1 LIFYFIFF
9 LKLPKISPLNKHIQ
23 TMKTNL
29 LCLGFMLVALPFIS
43 SAQCPDGSNGSP
55 CNTLNHAV
63 FKAPSKKRP
72 VTLNMLG
79 TSPQFGEI
87 PEHTASSAYNHLK
100 KIHSSNTKNSRREID
115 NLLRALGYSG
125 FNDPAFNETKI
136 TPEILTAGRRGWMGA
151 YSKGHKYAWSI
162 LGQDF
167 PGYLIQANVGECGV
181 YIMKKCGNAFYIPM
195 CTGDFNPYNP
205 KPPVPEEPPAP
216 PMANTCK
223 MQTINISGKGQIQ
236 SGDVLSTVK
245 EMQIVATDGK
255 SKVCLGMYPISMK
268 TIYEYNA
275 KGEITPI
282 SKTVEVCNQGD
293 ASPVN
298 MNMVLPMAL
307 GFKVVKQDMSMGEGN
322 SMVLNVA
329 PDQFKTLKK
338 VYKECAVDASAGAS
352 ENFTKKVTGD
362 QVASSG
368 SAMVSGLAGNQDVKC
383 ADQKFNFVGKT
394 AVQDGLVK
402 NTTQSVTVM
411 GVYKK
416 TGKLA
421 PGETAEKYLCLGTFP
436 LAVKSVYE
444 VAANGDAMGSANL
457 KVCTTD
463 GAAKPDANIDLPI
476 KMTYDF
482 TKQDVTIGN
491 SNKVMFLL
499 NESQYKSL
507 SKSFNRCCTGGDG
520 KCSN

>member
-1 LIFYFIFF
+1 
-9 LKLPKISPLNKHIQ
+9 
-23 TMKTNL
+23 MKTNL
-29 LCLGFMLVALPFIS
+29 LRLGFMLVALPVIS
-43 SAQCPDGSNGSP
+43 YAQCPDGSNGSP
-55 CNTLNHAV
+55 CNSLNHAV
-63 FKAPSKKRP
+63 FKAPSKRKP
-72 VTLNMLG
+72 VTLNVLG

-87 PEHTASSAYNHLK
+87 PEHTANSAYSHLK
-100 KIHSSNTKNSRREID
+100 RVHSTNVKNSRKEID

-125 FNDPAFNETKI
+125 FNDPAFNESKI
-136 TPEILTAGRRGWMGA
+136 TPETLTAGKVGWMGA
-151 YSKGHKYAWSI
+151 YSKGHKYAWSM

-167 PGYLIQANVGECGV
+167 PAYMIVANGGECGV
-181 YIMKKCGNAFYIPM
+181 YIMKKCGNAFYMPM
-195 CTGDFNPYNP
+195 CTGDINPF
-205 KPPVPEEPPAP
+205 KPRPIAPEQPSVS

-236 SGDVLSTVK
+236 SGDVVSTVK

-255 SKVCLGMYPISMK
+255 SKVCLGMYPIAMK
-268 TIYEYNA
+268 TVYEYNA

-298 MNMVLPMAL
+298 MNLTLPMML

-322 SMVLNVA
+322 SMMLNMS
-329 PDQFKTLKK
+329 PEQFKTLKK
-338 VYKECAVDASAGAS
+338 VYKECAVDASAGAN

-362 QVASSG
+362 NVTASS
-368 SAMVSGLAGNQDVKC
+368 SAMVSGLAGNADVKC
-383 ADQKFNFVGKT
+383 ADQKFNFTGKST
-394 AVQDGLVK
+394 VQDGLVK
-402 NTTQSVTVM
+402 NTTQNVTVM
-411 GVYKK
+411 GIYKK

-421 PGETAEKYLCLGTFP
+421 AGETAEKYICLGTFP

-444 VAANGDAMGSANL
+444 VEAKGDATAAANL
-457 KVCTTD
+457 KVCSTD
-463 GAAKPDANIDLPI
+463 GVAKSDANIDLPI
-476 KMTYDF
+476 KMNYDF
-482 TKQDVTIGN
+482 TKQDVTIGQ
-491 SNKVMFLL
+491 SNKVVFML